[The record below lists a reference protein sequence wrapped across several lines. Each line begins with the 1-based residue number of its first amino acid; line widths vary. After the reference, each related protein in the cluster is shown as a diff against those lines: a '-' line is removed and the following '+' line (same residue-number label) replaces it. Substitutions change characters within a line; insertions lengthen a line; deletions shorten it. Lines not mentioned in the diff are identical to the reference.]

1 MYKLDET
8 RFKRKGETEFKLF
21 GAKEEIHGKEIE
33 RN

>member
-8 RFKRKGETEFKLF
+8 QFKRKGETEFKLF
-21 GAKEEIHGKEIE
+21 GSKEEIE